1 MIDKK
6 KQVYGSYP
14 EYGVVRMCEGKSLML
29 TPADVLDMDMDLVEE
44 MHPLL
49 SRFEND
55 FVKIDWRGVP
65 VTIYSN
71 GSMLFYHLTD
81 KDIAERYAIEILIS
95 LGLVKEDCSQKITK
109 VGIEN
114 VE

>member
-1 MIDKK
+1 MDRKK
-6 KQVYGSYP
+6 RICGSYLK
-14 EYGVVRMCEGKSLML
+14 YGAVRMCEGKSLML
-29 TPADVLDMDMDLVEE
+29 TPAEVVDIDMNLVEE
-44 MHPLL
+44 MYPLL

-55 FVKIDWRGVP
+55 FVKIDWKGVP

-71 GSMLFYHLTD
+71 GSMLFYHLAD
-81 KDIAERYAIEILIS
+81 KDIAERYAIDIIIS
-95 LGLVKEDCSQKITK
+95 LGLVKEDCSQKVTK

>member
-1 MIDKK
+1 MIDRKK
-6 KQVYGSYP
+6 SVCRSYLKYGA
-14 EYGVVRMCEGKSLML
+14 VRMCEGKSLML
-29 TPADVLDMDMDLVEE
+29 TPAEIVDIDMDLVGE
-44 MHPLL
+44 MYPLL

-55 FVKIDWRGVP
+55 FVKIDWENVP

-81 KDIAERYAIEILIS
+81 KDVAERYAIDILIS
-95 LGLVKEDCSQKITK
+95 LGLVHGSCSQKVAR

-114 VE
+114 VD